1 MTATRLAGVGLSLR
15 EALPAADLR
24 SLART
29 LDASEGT
36 TLWCP
41 EFAIRDAVAQLSFVA
56 AHTERLRLA
65 TGIAPMAART
75 PAAAALAAATVDE
88 LSGGR
93 MLLGLGVGHESMT
106 RGWHGQQ
113 HGSQLVWAEDY
124 VRIVGQALRG
134 ELTDWTGAEASSS
147 GFQLLTGGRPE
158 VPVVLAALGPQMLG
172 LAARLADGVLLNWTT
187 PASARAGIET
197 VAAAAA
203 EAGRDPVPVG
213 AYVRVAAGPDAD
225 AQARAHTAFY
235 AGLPAYRRALVRM
248 GLPEDD
254 LAGAAARELVLQ
266 GSAATIAE
274 RAQEW
279 RDAGVDA
286 LVVYPVG
293 DDDSI
298 REAIDLA
305 VEVVGTLASSTRSAV
320 SPAARAPEA

>member
-1 MTATRLAGVGLSLR
+1 MTATRLTGVGLSLR

-24 SLART
+24 ALART

-65 TGIAPMAART
+65 TGIVPMAART

-113 HGSQLVWAEDY
+113 HASQLAWAEDY

-134 ELTDWTGAEASSS
+134 EPTEWAGAEASSS

-187 PASARAGIET
+187 PDSARAGIET

-203 EAGRDPVPVG
+203 AAGRDPVPVG
-213 AYVRVAAGPDAD
+213 AYVRVAAGPDAA

-235 AGLPAYRRALVRM
+235 AELPAYRRALIRM

-266 GSAATIAE
+266 GSAATITE

-298 REAIDLA
+298 RAAIDLA
-305 VEVVGTLASSTRSAV
+305 VEVVGTLASSTRSAP
-320 SPAARAPEA
+320 SPAARASEA